1 MSSSPSILSI
11 VRSSRPPRLHPLGGR
26 QRDGRL
32 AVLIVAGTR
41 PECIKLAP
49 VVWALRDHPRLRA
62 IVVNSGQHPAAVERT
77 FQEFGIDTD
86 YALAPLPEM
95 PHLAASCVH
104 LQEELTQVMKRTRP
118 AIVLVQGDTLTTF
131 AAARAARRLGLTTAH
146 IEAGLRTESA
156 ADPFPEEW
164 FRRRMSRLADL
175 HFAPSAGAARNLWQ
189 EGVAAEAVHVTGN
202 TGIDTLSATLR
213 ELPPAKRSRDL
224 VLVTLH
230 RRENCDPNADA
241 LCRALLALARERPT
255 MRMVLPVHPNPRIA
269 QTLRRRLD
277 HHGSIAL
284 VEPMRYRDF
293 IAHAAQAA
301 LIISDSGGIQEEAP
315 HLGTPLLV
323 PRSNTE
329 RPEALATGF
338 VKLVP
343 ARPDVLVTAAC
354 EMLDGAARSPVPI
367 DERAPYGAGEASQ
380 RVLGHIQRSLQAV
393 AA

>member
-1 MSSSPSILSI
+1 MSSLPSTRSI
-11 VRSSRPPRLHPLGGR
+11 VRSSRAPRLHPLGGR
-26 QRDGRL
+26 RDGRL

-49 VVWALRDHPRLRA
+49 VVWALREHRRLRG
-62 IVVNSGQHPAAVERT
+62 IVVNSGQHSAAVERT
-77 FQEFGIDTD
+77 FGEFGIECD
-86 YALAPLPEM
+86 YTLAPLPEM

-104 LQEELTQVMKRTRP
+104 LQEELGQVMRRTRP
-118 AIVLVQGDTLTTF
+118 SIVLVQGDTLTTF
-131 AAARAARRLGLTTAH
+131 ASARAARRLGLATAH
-146 IEAGLRTESA
+146 IEAGLRTASA

-164 FRRRMSRLADL
+164 FRRRVSRLADL
-175 HFAPSAGAARNLWQ
+175 HFAPSEGAARNLWQ
-189 EGVAAEAVHVTGN
+189 EGVATHAVHVTGN

-213 ELPPAKRSRDL
+213 ELPPPKRSRDL

-241 LCRALLALARERPT
+241 LCRALLALARERPAT
-255 MRMVLPVHPNPRIA
+255 RMVLPVHPNPRIA

-293 IAHAAQAA
+293 IAHAAEAA
-301 LIISDSGGIQEEAP
+301 LIITDSGGIQEEAP

-323 PRSNTE
+323 PRANTE

-343 ARPDVLVTAAC
+343 AEPEALVKAAC
-354 EMLDGAARSPVPI
+354 TMLDSDAPPPLPI
-367 DERAPYGAGEASQ
+367 DERAPYGAGEAAKRLLAHVQ
-380 RVLGHIQRSLQAV
+380 HSLQV
-393 AA
+393 AMA